1 MIEILCSALKYWTLY
16 PYANSTLSH
25 KGTIT
30 HTTHTL
36 TLTLT
41 NASLHSKTKGIQILC
56 MSTFLFNICQCCL
69 TALWEGGAEAVSSSY
84 LGNQGQGWWSHMR
97 FSQWHIIISATSSGF
112 AGRRISKCTSVQG
125 QLKISEHWNTS
136 MRNKL
141 KEDIPTMNW
150 LK

>member
-1 MIEILCSALKYWTLY
+1 MIEILCSALKYWNWTLY

-25 KGTIT
+25 KDTIT
-30 HTTHTL
+30 HRTHTL

-41 NASLHSKTKGIQILC
+41 NASLHSKTKGIQMYVDLPVQHLP
-56 MSTFLFNICQCCL
+56 MLSDG
-69 TALWEGGAEAVSSSY
+69 LWEGGAEAVSSSY

-136 MRNKL
+136 IRNKL